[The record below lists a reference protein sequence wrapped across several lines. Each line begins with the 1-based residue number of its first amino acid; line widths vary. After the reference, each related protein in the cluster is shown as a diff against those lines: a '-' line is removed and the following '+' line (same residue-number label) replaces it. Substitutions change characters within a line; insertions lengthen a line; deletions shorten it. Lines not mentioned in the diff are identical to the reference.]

1 MAATCSTDSTVWF
14 VVSVR
19 SESRS
24 RQKPNAA
31 EHARTS
37 EVTGRAR
44 RVLGRVAIGGVGARW
59 CSRLSRSNRA
69 SSIIVDLCV
78 SLTRYRFFETIQK
91 TRCAVFLSLFLF
103 MASAPEP
110 GAHLINA

>member
-14 VVSVR
+14 VVSAR

-44 RVLGRVAIGGVGARW
+44 RVLGRVAIGGVGARLVQPIITVKLGQL
-59 CSRLSRSNRA
+59 RNR
-69 SSIIVDLCV
+69 
-78 SLTRYRFFETIQK
+78 
-91 TRCAVFLSLFLF
+91 
-103 MASAPEP
+103 
-110 GAHLINA
+110 